1 MTDMIL
7 DINAVPEKIFSK
19 ISTKKVRFYE
29 EDGTITLTPISEEK
43 PHFAHLRGMFSDGKI
58 SVDDFL
64 EEKDKIVLSEKSQ
77 KTWAELFENFK
88 GDPDFSVHREL
99 LQDTPRKVNL

>member
-7 DINAVPEKIFSK
+7 DINAIPEKIFSK

-29 EDGTITLTPISEEK
+29 EDGTIILTPISEEK
-43 PHFAHLRGMFSDGKI
+43 PRFAHLRGKFSDGKI

-64 EEKDKIVLSEKSQ
+64 EETRKDKELEYEKHPRF
-77 KTWAELFENFK
+77 WRLCINCIFK
-88 GDPDFSVHREL
+88 
-99 LQDTPRKVNL
+99 